1 MKIINAQAVA
11 DALPFDALIDALDA
25 AFVAGANTPDRGHHD
40 IEVPGVADGTLLLMP
55 CWQTHKNLGV
65 KIATV
70 FPGNV
75 EKALSAVHASY
86 FLMDAGTG
94 VPIAVLDGT
103 ELTRR
108 RTAAASALA
117 SRYLSR
123 TDSSTLLMVGTGE
136 LAPHLVAA
144 HASARDIGKVL
155 IWGRRQ
161 QATKSLQEKL
171 SALSLE
177 TVIATELEDAVGGA
191 DIISCATLAKDPLI
205 KGEWL
210 RAGQH
215 LDLVGAFK
223 PDMREADATAVS
235 RAEVYVDTYSG
246 AMSEAGDIL
255 QAIQEKAFEES
266 DIAGDL
272 AELASGICQGRTSE
286 EAITLFKSVG
296 TALEDL
302 AAAELVMRKHNA

>member
-11 DALPFDALIDALDA
+11 NALPFDALIDALDA
-25 AFVAGANTPDRGHHD
+25 AFRAGANTPGRGHHD
-40 IEVPGVADGTLLLMP
+40 IEVSGVADGTLLLMA

-70 FPGNV
+70 FPDNV

-86 FLMDAGTG
+86 FLMDASTG

-144 HASARDIGKVL
+144 HASARDISKVI

-161 QATKSLQEKL
+161 QAAKSLQEKL

-191 DIISCATLAKDPLI
+191 DIISCATLAQDPLI
-205 KGEWL
+205 KGDWL
-210 RAGQH
+210 HGGQH

-255 QAIQEKAFEES
+255 QAIEEGEMKEA
-266 DIAGDL
+266 DIVGDL
-272 AELASGICQGRTSE
+272 SELARGKCQGRSSG

-296 TALEDL
+296 SALEDL
-302 AAAELVMRKHNA
+302 AAAELVMWNQHA

>member
-25 AFVAGANTPDRGHHD
+25 AFVAGANTPDRGHHE

-55 CWQTHKNLGV
+55 CWQTNKNLGV

-155 IWGRRQ
+155 IWGRREE
-161 QATKSLQEKL
+161 AARALKEKL
-171 SALSLE
+171 TTLSVEGTVVTKLE
-177 TVIATELEDAVGGA
+177 AAVTEA
-191 DIISCATLAKDPLI
+191 DIISCATLAKNPLI

-235 RAEVYVDTYSG
+235 RAEVYVDTYGG

-255 QAIQEKAFEES
+255 QAIQENAFEES

-272 AELASGICQGRTSE
+272 AELANGKCQGRTSE

-302 AAAELVMRKHNA
+302 AAAELVMRNHNA

>member
-25 AFVAGANTPDRGHHD
+25 AVVAGANTPDRGHHE
-40 IEVPGVADGTLLLMP
+40 IEVPRTDDCTLLLMP
-55 CWQTHKNLGV
+55 CWQTNKNLGV

-70 FPGNV
+70 FPGNTA
-75 EKALSAVHASY
+75 KALSAVHASY

-123 TDSSTLLMVGTGE
+123 TDASTLLMVGTGE

-144 HASARDIGKVL
+144 HASARDISKVV

-161 QATKSLQEKL
+161 EATKSLQEKL

-191 DIISCATLAKDPLI
+191 DIISCATLAQDPLI
-205 KGEWL
+205 KGDWL
-210 RAGQH
+210 HGGQH

-255 QAIQEKAFEES
+255 QAIEEGAMKEA
-266 DIAGDL
+266 DIVGDL
-272 AELASGICQGRTSE
+272 SELARGKCQGRSSG

-296 TALEDL
+296 SALEDL
-302 AAAELVMRKHNA
+302 AAAELVMWNQHA

>member
-1 MKIINAQAVA
+1 MKTINAESVA
-11 DALPFDALIDALDA
+11 DALPFEALIDALDA
-25 AFVAGANTPDRGHHD
+25 AFQAGANTPDRMHLEV
-40 IEVPGVADGTLLLMP
+40 EVPGGVDGTLLLMP
-55 CWQTHKNLGV
+55 CWQSNKNIGV
-65 KIATV
+65 KIASV
-70 FPGNV
+70 FPGNT

-86 FLMDAGTG
+86 FLMDASSG
-94 VPIAVLDGT
+94 VPVAVLDGT

-123 TDSSTLLMVGTGE
+123 TDSRTLLMVGTGK

-144 HASARDIGKVL
+144 HASARDLDKVL
-155 IWGRRQ
+155 LWGRREE
-161 QATKSLQEKL
+161 AAKTLQERL
-171 SALSLE
+171 STLSLE
-177 TVIATELEDAVGGA
+177 TAVVTDLEAAVSDA
-191 DIISCATLAKDPLI
+191 DIISCATLANEPLI

-210 RAGQH
+210 HEGQH

-223 PDMREADATAVS
+223 PEMREVDANAVA

-255 QAIQEKAFEES
+255 LAIQEGAIKES

-272 AELASGICQGRTSE
+272 AELAKGQCQGRTSN

-302 AAAELVMRKHNA
+302 AAAELVMGNQNA

>member
-1 MKIINAQAVA
+1 MKTINADSVA
-11 DALPFDALIDALDA
+11 DALPYDALINALDA
-25 AFVAGANTPDRGHHD
+25 AFQAGANTPERTHHEV
-40 IEVPGVADGTLLLMP
+40 EVPGGVDGTLLLMP
-55 CWQTHKNLGV
+55 CWQTNRNLGV
-65 KIATV
+65 KIASV
-70 FPGNV
+70 FPGNTD
-75 EKALSAVHASY
+75 KALSAVHASY
-86 FLMDAGTG
+86 FLMDASTG
-94 VPIAVLDGT
+94 VPVAVLDGT

-123 TDSSTLLMVGTGE
+123 TDSRTLLMVGTGK

-144 HASARDIGKVL
+144 HASARDFDKVL
-155 IWGRRQ
+155 LWGRREE
-161 QATKSLQEKL
+161 AAKALQERL
-171 SALSLE
+171 STLSLE
-177 TVIATELEDAVGGA
+177 TAVVTDIEAAVSDA
-191 DIISCATLAKDPLI
+191 DIISCATLANDPLI
-205 KGEWL
+205 KGDWL
-210 RAGQH
+210 HEGQH

-223 PDMREADATAVS
+223 PEMREVDAAAVA

-255 QAIQEKAFEES
+255 LAIQEGAIKES

-272 AELASGICQGRTSE
+272 AELAKGQCQGRTSN

-302 AAAELVMRKHNA
+302 AAAELVMRNQNA

>member
-1 MKIINAQAVA
+1 MKIINAQAVT
-11 DALPFDALIDALDA
+11 DALSFDALIDALDA
-25 AFVAGANTPDRGHHD
+25 AFLAGASTPDRGHHE
-40 IEVPGVADGTLLLMP
+40 IEVPGADDGTLLLMP
-55 CWQTHKNLGV
+55 CWQANKNLGV

-70 FPGNV
+70 FPGNAA
-75 EKALSAVHASY
+75 KSLSAVHASY
-86 FLMDAGTG
+86 FLMDASSG

-136 LAPHLVAA
+136 LASHLVAA
-144 HASARDIGKVL
+144 HASARDISKVV

-161 QATKSLQEKL
+161 EAAEALQERL
-171 SALSLE
+171 SALLLQ
-177 TVIATELEDAVGGA
+177 TVIATELEDAVAEA
-191 DIISCATLAKDPLI
+191 DIISCATLATDPLI
-205 KGEWL
+205 KGDWL
-210 RAGQH
+210 SAGQH

-223 PDMREADATAVS
+223 PDMREADAIAVS

-255 QAIQEKAFEES
+255 QAIQESAFEES

-272 AELASGICQGRTSE
+272 AELASGKCQGRTSE

>member
-1 MKIINAQAVA
+1 M
-11 DALPFDALIDALDA
+11 IDALDV
-25 AFVAGANTPDRGHHD
+25 AFQAGANTPDRTHLEV
-40 IEVPGVADGTLLLMP
+40 EVPGGVDGTLLLMP
-55 CWQTHKNLGV
+55 CWQSNKNIGV
-65 KIATV
+65 KIASV
-70 FPGNV
+70 FPGNT

-86 FLMDAGTG
+86 FLMDASSG
-94 VPIAVLDGT
+94 VPVAVLDGPD
-103 ELTRR
+103 LTRR

-123 TDSSTLLMVGTGE
+123 TDSRTLLMVGTGK

-144 HASARDIGKVL
+144 HASARDLDKVL
-155 IWGRRQ
+155 LWGRREE
-161 QATKSLQEKL
+161 AAKTLQERL
-171 SALSLE
+171 STLSLE
-177 TVIATELEDAVGGA
+177 TAVVTDLEAAVSDA
-191 DIISCATLAKDPLI
+191 DIISCATLANDPLI
-205 KGEWL
+205 KGDWL
-210 RAGQH
+210 HEGQH

-223 PDMREADATAVS
+223 PEMREVDANAVA

-255 QAIQEKAFEES
+255 LAIQEGAIKES

-272 AELASGICQGRTSE
+272 AELAKGQCQGRTSN

-302 AAAELVMRKHNA
+302 AAAELVMGNQNA

>member
-25 AFVAGANTPDRGHHD
+25 AFVAGANTPDRGHHE
-40 IEVPGVADGTLLLMP
+40 IEVPGLADGTLLLMP
-55 CWQTHKNLGV
+55 CWQTNKNLGV

-86 FLMDAGTG
+86 FLMDASTG

-177 TVIATELEDAVGGA
+177 TVIATELEDAVGAA

-223 PDMREADATAVS
+223 PDMREADATALS

-272 AELASGICQGRTSE
+272 AELASGKCQGRTSE